1 MRLIKTLVSL
11 MIPLA
16 ILVAGV
22 EFSLRLLPQV
32 IPLPLLQHFQPDLR
46 TRIAEARDLPTRND
60 AIAMERDDGGPLLRR
75 YRPLTEVT
83 WAFRDEGAVQ
93 SIVTDELGFCNPPE
107 NSYQRPQIDIIA
119 IGDSFTWCHTVPPA
133 DAWPAVLARLSG
145 ESVYNLGMPSIG
157 LYEYLVILRRFGLAK
172 QPQVV
177 VMNVYEGN
185 DLRDAMWYWAYRN
198 GRGEPAAERACD
210 GFVCRTLGSRSYV
223 YNLLAAS
230 YIEYLQPRFAR
241 RDPPPDAAF
250 DAIDTSELR
259 FYYTLEFDDRE
270 IPFNLRNA
278 DRDEI
283 ALATAL
289 AEGALSPQ
297 MFDAA
302 LQSFV
307 ELAAAHDFIPVVT
320 YTPSAH
326 TAYAGYVRF
335 EQPAV
340 APLLA
345 AMSARLRD
353 YFQAS
358 ASRLGFYFLD
368 LTGPLQTVIAEQGPR
383 RSEQLLYYP
392 ASIHFSVLGNR
403 RVAEIIEGFLQQLP
417 DTGPAGAPDPQ

>member
-1 MRLIKTLVSL
+1 MRLIKKLL
-11 MIPLA
+11 ALLIPLA

-22 EFSLRLLPQV
+22 ELSLRVLPQV
-32 IPLPLLQHFQPDLR
+32 IPLTLLQHFQPDLR
-46 TRIAEARDLPTRND
+46 ARIAEARDLPTRND
-60 AIAMERDDGGPLLRR
+60 AIAMDRDDGGPLLRR

-107 NSYQRPQIDIIA
+107 NSYQRPQIDVIA

-133 DAWPAVLARLSG
+133 EAWPAVLARLSG
-145 ESVYNLGMPSIG
+145 DSVYNLGMPSIG
-157 LYEYLVILRRFGLAK
+157 LYEYLVILRRFGLAR
-172 QPQVV
+172 QPRVV

-185 DLRDAMWYWAYRN
+185 DLRDAMRYWAYRN
-198 GRGEPAAERACD
+198 GRGEPAAARACE
-210 GFVCRTLGSRSYV
+210 GFVCRALGSRSYV

-250 DAIDTSELR
+250 EAIDTGDLR

-270 IPFNLRNA
+270 VPFNLRNA

-289 AEGALSPQ
+289 AEGELSPQ

-307 ELAAAHDFIPVVT
+307 ELAAEHDFVPVVT

-326 TAYAGYVRF
+326 NAYAGYVRF
-335 EQPAV
+335 EEPAV

-368 LTGPLQTVIAEQGPR
+368 LTGPLQTVIDEQGAQ

-392 ASIHFSVLGNR
+392 VSIHFSALGNR
-403 RVAEIIEGFLQQLP
+403 RVAEIIAEFLQQLP
-417 DTGPAGAPDPQ
+417 DTAGAGASDPE